1 MILLTTPYTSVVVD
15 TVSTSGLGSQRCT
28 RIGDYGALYS
38 YGPQRCARIGGYGAF
53 LLEDPD
59 KARTIVETL
68 VANLHVPITAKIRSA
83 PFFLRNISEH
93 ADGERRRRTPT
104 AKADGEGRRG
114 FCADLKGKYRGV
126 RWLTVGWV
134 AGASAFAVGIL
145 RHDSKKSGRIVK
157 RRLGSILPNVAETI
171 AFARMLEDAGIAAI
185 AVHGRLR
192 EQRHHEGAADW
203 WANSLD

>member
-68 VANLHVPITAKIRSA
+68 VANLHVPITATIRSA
-83 PFFLRNISEH
+83 PFF
-93 ADGERRRRTPT
+93 
-104 AKADGEGRRG
+104 
-114 FCADLKGKYRGV
+114 
-126 RWLTVGWV
+126 
-134 AGASAFAVGIL
+134 
-145 RHDSKKSGRIVK
+145 
-157 RRLGSILPNVAETI
+157 
-171 AFARMLEDAGIAAI
+171 
-185 AVHGRLR
+185 
-192 EQRHHEGAADW
+192 
-203 WANSLD
+203 